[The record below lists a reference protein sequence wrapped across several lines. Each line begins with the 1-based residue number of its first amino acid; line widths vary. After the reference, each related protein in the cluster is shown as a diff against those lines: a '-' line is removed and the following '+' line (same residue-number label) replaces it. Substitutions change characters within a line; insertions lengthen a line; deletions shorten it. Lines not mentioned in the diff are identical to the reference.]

1 MGMMRMKKKWEKQ
14 MDPNNKYGGAF
25 ILGDREI
32 EIPPNA
38 VVSVTRGE
46 QFNIPRLIING
57 MLNQMIMKA
66 MSKNE
71 NLLYAELKGQL
82 EGGVGQTM
90 TVWKA
95 GKEMNSFRTSGVH
108 NFSRKFFSWV
118 FYSGKVQSYFLTW
131 KCNGRIPTYE
141 EAVEIVTT
149 YGRHF
154 DGGKLVR
161 KAQQP
166 KDTNKKPS

>member
-1 MGMMRMKKKWEKQ
+1 MIVLKKKWIKQ
-14 MDPNNKYGGAF
+14 TDPNNKYGGAF
-25 ILGDREI
+25 TLGNRNV

-57 MLNQMIMKA
+57 FLNQLIMKA

-82 EGGVGQTM
+82 DGGVGQTM

-95 GKEMNSFRTSGVH
+95 GKEMNSFRTSGSH
-108 NFSRKFFSWV
+108 NFARKFFSWV

-131 KCNGRIPTYE
+131 KANGQIPTYE
-141 EAVEIVTT
+141 EATEIVKN
-149 YGRHF
+149 YGKHF
-154 DGGKLVR
+154 DGGNLVR
-161 KAQQP
+161 KAKQP
-166 KDTNKKPS
+166 KDIDKKTC

>member
-1 MGMMRMKKKWEKQ
+1 MPKRWEKVI
-14 MDPNNKYGGAF
+14 DPNNKYGGAF
-25 ILGDREI
+25 ILGDRNVEV
-32 EIPPNA
+32 PPTA

-46 QFNIPRLIING
+46 QFNIPRLMING
-57 MLNQMIMKA
+57 FLNQMIMKA

-82 EGGVGQTM
+82 DGGIGQTM
-90 TVWKA
+90 TIWKE
-95 GKEMNSFRTSGVH
+95 GKQMNSFRTGGMH
-108 NFSRKFFSWV
+108 NFARKFFSWV

-131 KCNGRIPTYE
+131 KANGQIPTYE
-141 EAVEIVTT
+141 EAAEIVKT

-161 KAQQP
+161 KASQP
-166 KDTNKKPS
+166 KDPNRKPS